1 MEREGEKDNLMIKS
15 EMESRRSSGFM
26 RKFLIGNKSNV
37 EIADMGKMEKSIVN
51 LTAVEVLEQRGKKRK
66 HSITGKIQS
75 PAKRGKIHCNEYL
88 GFWTNLVE
96 REPHTLH
103 SYKQPGGE
111 TRTIESGD

>member
-37 EIADMGKMEKSIVN
+37 DIADMGKMEKSIAS
-51 LTAVEVLEQRGKKRK
+51 LTAVELLEQSGKKRK
-66 HSITGKIQS
+66 HSITGTIQS
-75 PAKRGKIHCNEYL
+75 PAKRGEIHCNEYL

-96 REPHTLH
+96 RETHTLY
-103 SYKQPGGE
+103 SDKLPGGE
-111 TRTIESGD
+111 TRTIESVD

>member
-37 EIADMGKMEKSIVN
+37 DIADMGKMEKSIAS
-51 LTAVEVLEQRGKKRK
+51 LTAVELLEQSGKKRK
-66 HSITGKIQS
+66 HSITGTIQS
-75 PAKRGKIHCNEYL
+75 PAKRGEIHCNEYL
-88 GFWTNLVE
+88 GFWTNLME